1 MTLTPAHVSPF
12 IALIAGI
19 LILIMPR
26 FLNFI
31 VCHLPYLDRAHG
43 AERHLSFH
51 PLIAQRSPHRSAIA
65 ARTKPQILSVTRERA
80 GASFMARPIGFALS
94 RPRHSVARPA
104 GRDCQVR
111 TRREDA
117 RHVRRALRGADGVA
131 HFARGDRITRC
142 PLLAQSGH
150 TELHCTCP
158 LLGLKRTCAFASQNV
173 RL

>member
-65 ARTKPQILSVTRERA
+65 ARTKPQ
-80 GASFMARPIGFALS
+80 F
-94 RPRHSVARPA
+94 
-104 GRDCQVR
+104 
-111 TRREDA
+111 
-117 RHVRRALRGADGVA
+117 
-131 HFARGDRITRC
+131 
-142 PLLAQSGH
+142 
-150 TELHCTCP
+150 
-158 LLGLKRTCAFASQNV
+158 
-173 RL
+173 

>member
-65 ARTKPQILSVTRERA
+65 ARTKPHSECYERKGGGFLP
-80 GASFMARPIGFALS
+80 GASNRL
-94 RPRHSVARPA
+94 
-104 GRDCQVR
+104 R
-111 TRREDA
+111 TFTA
-117 RHVRRALRGADGVA
+117 PTL
-131 HFARGDRITRC
+131 RC
-142 PLLAQSGH
+142 PTCGSRLPSANA
-150 TELHCTCP
+150 TARCT
-158 LLGLKRTCAFASQNV
+158 TCVEFTIWG
-173 RL
+173 